1 MAVSAWKGDIMAI
14 LHITNEN
21 FEAEVLNSEIPVLV
35 DFWATWC
42 GPCQMFGPVIDEVAE
57 EVTDVKICKVNVDE
71 QQELAVRYGVMTIPT
86 LIVFK
91 NGEAAKKT
99 SGFMSKS
106 EVLALLK

>member
-1 MAVSAWKGDIMAI
+1 MAV

-42 GPCQMFGPVIDEVAE
+42 GPCQMLGPVIDEVAE
-57 EVTDVKICKVNVDE
+57 EVADVKICKVNVDE

-86 LIVFK
+86 LMVFK
-91 NGEAAKKT
+91 NGEVFKKT

-106 EVLALLK
+106 ELLALLK